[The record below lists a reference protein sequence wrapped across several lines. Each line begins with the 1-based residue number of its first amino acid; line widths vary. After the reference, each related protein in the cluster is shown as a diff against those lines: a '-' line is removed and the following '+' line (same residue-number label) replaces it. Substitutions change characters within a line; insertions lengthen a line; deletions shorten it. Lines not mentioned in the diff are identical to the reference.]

1 MTNPRGRIAVPS
13 GISEV
18 EARSENVPSVNS
30 PGEKNPAVAF
40 DPDRVIDTSTYDDP
54 RRDPEGILH
63 VFVNG
68 RHAVEDGRLL
78 EANAGRVLRRGAPA
92 GAA

>member
-1 MTNPRGRIAVPS
+1 MTSAPAARLGLRDRGLLR
-13 GISEV
+13 
-18 EARSENVPSVNS
+18 
-30 PGEKNPAVAF
+30 PGMKADLVAF

-54 RRDPEGILH
+54 RRDPEVILH

>member
-1 MTNPRGRIAVPS
+1 
-13 GISEV
+13 
-18 EARSENVPSVNS
+18 
-30 PGEKNPAVAF
+30 
-40 DPDRVIDTSTYDDP
+40 VIDTSTYDDP